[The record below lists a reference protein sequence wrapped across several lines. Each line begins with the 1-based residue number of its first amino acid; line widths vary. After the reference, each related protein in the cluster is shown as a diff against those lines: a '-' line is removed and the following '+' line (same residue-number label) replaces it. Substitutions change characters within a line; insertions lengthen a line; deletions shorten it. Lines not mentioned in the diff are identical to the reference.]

1 MNYLTLKELTS
12 IIKATLSVL
21 SDEYWVVA
29 EIAGLS
35 CDRKGHCYLG
45 LVEKED
51 DIFAAKMSATIW
63 ARKYKHLRVTF
74 RKQTGRELQADMK
87 VLMLV
92 RVNYHEVHG
101 LSLDIQDIDPRYT
114 LGEMALKR
122 RQVIEQL
129 TKEGIINHNKGLP
142 LPLVP
147 QRIAVITSKT
157 AAGYGDFMNEID
169 NNPYGY
175 RFSITLIESLVQG
188 EQAESSLLSALRK
201 IRDNIRDNIN
211 EYDLAVIIRGGG
223 SAVDLHCFDSYPV
236 AKEVALLPVPVLA
249 GIGHTRDETVV
260 DRVAHERLITPTAV
274 AEFIIQKAKSFE
286 DRVDELKD
294 RLINQTRT
302 LIDRE
307 EYNLSSGL
315 KSLLSAS
322 RNYLATHRHALL
334 ATIQDFDHTV
344 IQALSNQHNRLDR
357 SKFSL
362 MYLTERYVSRQSD
375 SLDRLETIIR
385 LLDPLNIL
393 KRGYSVTRLNGGA
406 LKNVSVLKEGDII
419 DTRLH
424 AGAITSTVKK
434 IREDIK
440 REK

>member
-51 DIFAAKMSATIW
+51 DIFAAKMRATIW
-63 ARKYKHLRVTF
+63 ARKYKHLRATF

-129 TKEGIINHNKGLP
+129 TKEGIINNNKGLP

-188 EQAESSLLSALRK
+188 EQAESSLLSALQK
-201 IRDNIRDNIN
+201 IRDNIN

-223 SAVDLHCFDSYPV
+223 STADLHCFDSYPV
-236 AKEVALLPVPVLA
+236 AKEVALLPIPVLA

-260 DRVAHERLITPTAV
+260 DSVVHERLITPTAV
-274 AEFIIQKAKSFE
+274 AEFIIQKVRSFE
-286 DRVDELKD
+286 DMVDELRD
-294 RLINQTRT
+294 RLVNKTRT
-302 LIDRE
+302 LIERE

-322 RNYLATHRHALL
+322 GNYLATHRHGLL

-344 IQALSNQHNRLDR
+344 IQALSNRHNRLDR
-357 SKFSL
+357 SRVSL

-393 KRGYSVTRLNGGA
+393 KRGYSVTRFNGEA
-406 LKNVSVLKEGDII
+406 LKNASVLKEGDII

-424 AGAITSTVKK
+424 AGAVTSTVKK